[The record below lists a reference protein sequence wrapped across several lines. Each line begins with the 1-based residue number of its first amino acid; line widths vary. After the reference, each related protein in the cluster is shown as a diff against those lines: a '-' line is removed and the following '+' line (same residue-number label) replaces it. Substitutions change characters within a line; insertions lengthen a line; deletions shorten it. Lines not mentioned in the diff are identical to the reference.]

1 MILTINYLLL
11 RNAQGSINSMK
22 HHLSACYLILFFS
35 IVGLLACSDSDN
47 KDASQPLIQTKT
59 PSPNEAIEV
68 QQREVDFAAEGKKI
82 RELFDSHTAA
92 VKANKVD
99 NAMKHWLKLG
109 NSEVFVAHEFLGAQ
123 TVAEK

>member
-1 MILTINYLLL
+1 
-11 RNAQGSINSMK
+11 MK

-68 QQREVDFAAEGKKI
+68 QQREVDFAAEGKKFENYLTLI
-82 RELFDSHTAA
+82 LP
-92 VKANKVD
+92 
-99 NAMKHWLKLG
+99 L
-109 NSEVFVAHEFLGAQ
+109 
-123 TVAEK
+123 